1 MSLHI
6 GDVEFSTPVFLAPM
20 AGVTDYVYRKICH
33 EQGSGGSTTELISAK
48 AVLYKNK
55 NTGPLL
61 YTEGD
66 EGNVGLQLFGSSP
79 EIMGDIAKEL
89 EDRQFAFVD
98 INMGC
103 PVPKVVNNGEGS
115 ALMKNPELAA
125 SIVKNMVNSQS
136 KPVTVKI
143 RSGFDDAHLNA
154 TEVAQACAEAGAKAI
169 FVHARTREQYYSGH
183 ADWSVIKAVKEAV
196 NVPVIGN
203 GDIVDEES
211 AYHMINL
218 TKCDG
223 IMIGRAAKGN
233 PWLFAKFKKMFD
245 TYSMDELKNGDLDI
259 NSDYDHHNIVDIETR
274 KKMIIRHIK
283 ELEAFKGEYI
293 AVREMRK
300 HCGWYTAGVPHATEL
315 RKEVNSC
322 ESIDELVRLVERIL

>member
-1 MSLHI
+1 MKI
-6 GDVEFSTPVFLAPM
+6 GDAEFGTPVFLAPM

-33 EQGSGGSTTELISAK
+33 EQGCGGSTTELISAK

-55 NTGPLL
+55 NTEPLL

-79 EIMGDIAKEL
+79 EIMGSIAREL
-89 EDRQFAFVD
+89 EDRKFAFVD

-115 ALMKNPELAA
+115 ALMKDPKLAGA
-125 SIVKNMVNSQS
+125 IVNSIVNSQS

-143 RSGFDDAHLNA
+143 RSGFDDAHINA
-154 TEVAQACAEAGAKAI
+154 PEVARECEKAGAKAI
-169 FVHARTREQYYSGH
+169 FVHARTREQYYSGK
-183 ADWSVIKAVKEAV
+183 ADLSVIKAVKEAV
-196 NVPVIGN
+196 KVPVIGN
-203 GDIVDEES
+203 GDITDEES
-211 AYHMINL
+211 AYHMIRL

-223 IMIGRAAKGN
+223 IMVGRAAKGN
-233 PWLFAKFKKMFD
+233 PWIFSRFKKMFD
-245 TYSMDELKNGDLDI
+245 TYSVEELKSGEAEIKSEYN
-259 NSDYDHHNIVDIETR
+259 HVNIVDLETR
-274 KKMIIRHIK
+274 KKMMIRHIR
-283 ELEAFKGEYI
+283 ELTAFKGEYI

-300 HCGWYTAGVPHATEL
+300 HCGWYTAGIPHATEL

-322 ESIDELVRLVERIL
+322 ESADELVRLVERIL

>member
-169 FVHARTREQYYSGH
+169 FVHARTREQYYS
-183 ADWSVIKAVKEAV
+183 
-196 NVPVIGN
+196 
-203 GDIVDEES
+203 
-211 AYHMINL
+211 
-218 TKCDG
+218 
-223 IMIGRAAKGN
+223 
-233 PWLFAKFKKMFD
+233 
-245 TYSMDELKNGDLDI
+245 
-259 NSDYDHHNIVDIETR
+259 
-274 KKMIIRHIK
+274 
-283 ELEAFKGEYI
+283 
-293 AVREMRK
+293 
-300 HCGWYTAGVPHATEL
+300 
-315 RKEVNSC
+315 
-322 ESIDELVRLVERIL
+322 VRLTGLL